1 MKRTSNQ
8 IVPPSSCDW
17 KLLGAHFAS
26 LLDLKQERMKKRAG
40 FDGVFFGNCQQ
51 AFIAALKPRTCCI
64 SETRDPDT
72 RVSLLSGNYL
82 KGLIF
87 WKRDSCFFF
96 SFFYFCFFFVFL
108 EKDKRFSRA
117 LEIRVF
123 IILCR
128 WIDDATPL
136 AAEKARGLRLRD
148 AHAWPQTRCVWR
160 RTPDGLRSHMDAL
173 KQSKWAAAATLGKYN
188 ISGLTFASTRAHF

>member
-1 MKRTSNQ
+1 M
-8 IVPPSSCDW
+8 
-17 KLLGAHFAS
+17 
-26 LLDLKQERMKKRAG
+26 
-40 FDGVFFGNCQQ
+40 FFGNSQQ

-64 SETRDPDT
+64 SETRAPDT

-96 SFFYFCFFFVFL
+96 CFFLFFWRKISVSAVPWKYPYSSFNAAW
-108 EKDKRFSRA
+108 SM
-117 LEIRVF
+117 
-123 IILCR
+123 
-128 WIDDATPL
+128 TPHL
-136 AAEKARGLRLRD
+136 SLQKARGLRLRD

-160 RTPDGLRSHMDAL
+160 RTPDGLCSHMDAL